1 MLKSTRFLPMRYS
14 PLRDSS
20 HLKLRNSL
28 APPQNIIIMIFL
40 NSLASPNLRGF
51 IPWMFEPEI
60 SNLNPLGPTFQVTST
75 VAYSV
80 KEVGQM

>member
-1 MLKSTRFLPMRYS
+1 
-14 PLRDSS
+14 
-20 HLKLRNSL
+20 
-28 APPQNIIIMIFL
+28 MIFL